1 MFEEKFTEFVTLHS
15 RRAPLSDNEA
25 AVVRHSCRAVAAGTE
40 SWSADRSVT
49 TSLVFLLR
57 GDSPEPHI
65 GDGLEYRGIRY
76 ELGAVTPCR
85 DVGGRL
91 LAWRCV
97 TM

>member
-57 GDSPEPHI
+57 GDSRSRISATASNTGESVTNW
-65 GDGLEYRGIRY
+65 GLSRPAAMSAVASTP
-76 ELGAVTPCR
+76 GAV
-85 DVGGRL
+85 
-91 LAWRCV
+91 
-97 TM
+97 

>member
-25 AVVRHSCRAVAAGTE
+25 AVVAGTE

-91 LAWRCV
+91 HAWRCV

>member
-40 SWSADRSVT
+40 T
-49 TSLVFLLR
+49 TSLVFLRR
-57 GDSPEPHI
+57 GDSPERHI

-91 LAWRCV
+91 HAWRCV